1 MLART
6 TGVRPRA
13 HARMAARVVVD
24 CPTKLILADERKP
37 QSSTPDAATGADH
50 VLIQALLANVA

>member
-1 MLART
+1 
-6 TGVRPRA
+6 
-13 HARMAARVVVD
+13 MAARVVVD